1 MTMKS
6 VIVMVVMATCA
17 TALPHAHHTCDSYDC
32 AAFEVLQSGE
42 GFQLRRYG
50 PSKWVSARGV
60 VTRGNWLAVKRSL
73 FLKLYDYIHGANDQ
87 SIGISMAAPV
97 VTKIEPETPVS
108 PYGSLTMFFMVPF
121 DKQENTPNPL
131 GLDLTIVEWPAKDV
145 YVRHFD
151 GVARR
156 EQTLNQLSQL
166 RSAIGDPTLYD
177 NSYFYKAEFDPPS
190 RRTNR
195 HNEVW
200 LAKI

>member
-1 MTMKS
+1 MKCG
-6 VIVMVVMATCA
+6 IVFVLMATCVG
-17 TALPHAHHTCDSYDC
+17 ALPHTSVSCDRSDC
-32 AAFEVLQSGE
+32 ATFEVIREGE

-87 SIGISMAAPV
+87 SIGIPMTAPV
-97 VTKIEPETPVS
+97 VTRVEPETPVFQH
-108 PYGSLTMFFMVPF
+108 GSLTMFFMVPF
-121 DKQENTPNPL
+121 TMQENTPNPL
-131 GLDLTIVEWPAKDV
+131 GLDLTIVEWPAKEV
-145 YVRHFD
+145 YV
-151 GVARR
+151 R
-156 EQTLNQLSQL
+156 EQTLTQLSQL

-190 RRTNR
+190 RRANR

-200 LAKI
+200 LAKN